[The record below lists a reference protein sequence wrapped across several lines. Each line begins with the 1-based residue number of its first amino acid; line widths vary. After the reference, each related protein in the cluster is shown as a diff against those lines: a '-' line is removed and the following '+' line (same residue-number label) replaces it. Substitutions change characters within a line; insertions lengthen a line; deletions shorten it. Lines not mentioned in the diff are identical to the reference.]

1 MSDGRHPGFDQERD
15 LLDQAMEYRLISAPV
30 SRLQRVFGPSCM
42 ASLVILLLLVVL
54 FRRWVH
60 LPWFGMAILL
70 LVIWMIVLAIMVRF
84 RNPDP
89 DGLDDSYEVVDRE

>member
-1 MSDGRHPGFDQERD
+1 MTNDPHTNRERERD
-15 LLDQAMEYRLISAPV
+15 LLDQAMEYRLINAPV

-42 ASLVILLLLVVL
+42 ASLVILLLLTVL

-60 LPWFGMAILL
+60 LPWFGMVLLL
-70 LVIWMIVLAIMVRF
+70 LVIWMLVLAVMVRF

-89 DGLDDSYEVVDRE
+89 DGEGQSREIIDG